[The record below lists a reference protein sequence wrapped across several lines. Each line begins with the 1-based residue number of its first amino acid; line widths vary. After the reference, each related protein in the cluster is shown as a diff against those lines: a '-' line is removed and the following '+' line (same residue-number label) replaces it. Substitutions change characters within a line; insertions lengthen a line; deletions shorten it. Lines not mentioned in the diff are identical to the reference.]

1 MAELNLVQKRKQK
14 SIFTM
19 LALFAIFTLV
29 FYITSSKTEPITFG
43 FILGDE
49 FKLISEWSVS
59 SRVGSGI
66 FMLLALF
73 GIGLSYLGFK

>member
-19 LALFAIFTLV
+19 LALFAIFTLI

-49 FKLISEWSVS
+49 FKLINEWSVS
-59 SRVGSGI
+59 SRSGS
-66 FMLLALF
+66 
-73 GIGLSYLGFK
+73 